1 MNQVIDFSTLTW
13 VKKELDDTLKEARQ
27 ALEAHVENPQDEAQ
41 PGFLAAHLHQVYGT
55 LQMVELY
62 GASLLAEEMEKVARA
77 IADQSVT
84 RREDACE
91 VLMGAILQ
99 LPDYLDRLIS
109 GYRDIPLVLL
119 PVLNDLRAVRG
130 ESLLSENSMFAPDLG
145 AALPEHLLQVQS
157 EGDVPQQARELR
169 HRFQRGLLGL
179 FRNKDAKDSLEALQ
193 QVMDGLQQLGGQAPV
208 VRLWWVAAGVLDA
221 LRAGTLGDSIA
232 LKRVLGQLD
241 REIKRLGDNDE
252 AAAAEGG
259 DARDDLFKNLLFY
272 CAQSPAATSA
282 RIAEIRETYRLGELL
297 PDEAELAAARESLSG
312 QNSDLFETV
321 AVAVKEELARLKD
334 SLDIVLRNGCR
345 NSGDL
350 EPLIAALRSLGDTL
364 GMLSLGA
371 ARMAV
376 VGKAD
381 ELQTYVASGDA
392 PADTVLMNVAST
404 LLYVESSVDGM
415 GCGRA
420 VASNDTPVEEHL
432 AQSEYQQ
439 VMDVVIQEAIS
450 DLRRGKEAIVSYTES
465 DHDASLLD
473 EVPQWLNQVKGGL
486 LLLGETRSAA
496 LVESIARYVATAL
509 IDQQSQASQEELDS
523 LADAVCGLEYYLE
536 SRKDHRMYG
545 GSAIAAAEQGIG
557 RLGYPAEEDAG
568 PAESGASEN
577 AGEPSPPLTEF
588 EGDSTV
594 PAVNDEQPDIEAA
607 PEEAGFEFDFSL
619 LDESPVVDEAID
631 ANDVATPAES
641 EAPDIELSF
650 DEPEIEAFGENSDME
665 VADNETLDA
674 VPAENELPE
683 EQPVDEVA
691 VAPESANTEDDD
703 GLAVIGEDVDEEILE
718 IFIEEAEE
726 ELASMHEQLPVWL
739 ANSESSE
746 SLASIRRSYHT
757 LKGSGR
763 LVGAMRIGEFA
774 WAFEN
779 MLNRLMD
786 GAISV
791 SPAMTELLQSAMVAL
806 SELVAQIK
814 DGTPTGQPVGH
825 LMRCAEALSQGE
837 ALPDATRV
845 SQAAVEPDA
854 GAAEAEVESD
864 SDESDVEFALDLDT
878 TTLPIDAEAT
888 DDEDPGEE
896 SGSLSYAAELP
907 DSGSLMVS
915 TDSVMDPLL
924 YEIFSTESR
933 AHLEVVRQ
941 FLGRAVAGETQVD
954 ELLARAMHTMHGS
967 AHMAEAEAIARLAGE
982 LEKLLKTLLGFGRP
996 VTDDV
1001 CQVLEDSGVIIE
1013 SMLSS
1018 LPTETTVPE
1027 RYDATVQWVRE
1038 QYAALS
1044 AIDRDEASPEPM
1056 QDGDSALGESEE
1068 VPEALAETDDLSGA
1082 IVEADDLSEAV
1093 TETDELSDA
1102 VSEADDLS
1110 EAVAE
1115 DEYLS
1120 DALGEPDD
1128 LSEAVAVVED
1138 VAPQEEPVN
1147 DTMADCYAG
1156 HDQELLEIF
1165 LEEGAENLETS
1176 DAALHRWRE
1185 ASTDSEAL
1193 AELQRA
1199 LHTLKGGAR
1208 MADLAA
1214 VGDVA
1219 HAVEALIISISEGRC
1234 GVGDAAIEAVQR
1246 AQDRLSDML
1255 DQVRSR
1261 RPLEAADEL
1270 VAELDAIRAQAPDG
1284 LTPEGQAT
1292 DDKPEVEPAQRGDVA
1307 GAPTAGAG
1315 DPYADADPEL
1325 LEVFIEEA
1333 SDIVEHT
1340 EQTLQRWKRAP
1351 SDRAVMADLQRELHT
1366 LKGGARMADITEI
1379 GDLAHAVESLM
1390 VKVTEGALSCS
1401 EAMFGVLERA
1411 QDTLAG
1417 MVEQVRSHQPL
1428 ESADGIVAALEALRE
1443 GQELPTAVADA
1454 AQTKVSAQKPAKAVA
1469 EADAELEERR
1479 SRSRTGQEL
1488 VRVKADLLD
1497 NLVNHAGEVSI
1508 YRSRLEQQVGAYGF
1522 NLVEMEQTVA
1532 RVREQLRKLEIET
1545 EAQVIY
1551 RYEREGELID
1561 AAVDG
1566 EDFDPLEMDRYSHM
1580 QQLSRSLM
1588 ESVSDLS
1595 SIQNMLENI
1604 TRESETL
1611 LLQQSRVNTEL
1622 QEGLMRTRMVPF
1634 LGLSARMRR
1643 IVRQTAQEVGKKAD
1657 LELSG
1662 AEGEMDRTVVD
1673 RIIAPIEHMLRNAIS
1688 HGIETPQQRLEKGK
1702 PEAGTIKITLERES
1716 SDVVLRIADDGAGIS
1731 LKAIRKKAIE
1741 RGLMQPDSDLTDN
1754 EVLQFILETGFS
1766 TAEKVTQVAGRGVG
1780 MDVVNSEVKQLG
1792 GSLHIDSEYNRG
1804 TIFTIRLPFTLALNQ
1819 ALLIEVGE
1827 DTYAIPLSSIE
1838 GIVRMRREDLKAH
1851 YDDPESRFEY
1861 GGYAYEVRHLGT
1873 VLATGAPHLDI
1884 GPKRVPVL
1892 LARVGEHCVA
1902 FHVENLLG
1910 SREIVVKSVGPQIS
1924 TVRGVSGATILGDGR
1939 VVMIL
1944 DVAAL
1949 LRGGGSVLDQVND
1962 IISQP
1967 VRTQGLTVMVVDDS
1981 ITVRKVTTR
1990 LLERN
1995 DMNVIAAKD
2004 GVDAVSKLQ
2013 ENIPDIMLL
2022 DIEMPRM
2029 DGFELATHVRNE
2041 PRLRDIP
2048 IIMITSRT
2056 GDKHRQRAMQ
2066 IGVNRYLGKP
2076 FQESELLE
2084 NIQALLE
2091 ETRLDG

>member
-91 VLMGAILQ
+91 ALMGAMLQ

-130 ESLLSENSMFAPDLG
+130 ENLLSENSMFAPDLG
-145 AALPEHLLQVQS
+145 AALPDHLLQAQP
-157 EGDVPQQARELR
+157 EGDVARQAREYR

-179 FRNKDAKDSLEALQ
+179 FRNKDTKDSLDALQ
-193 QVMDGLQQLGGQAPV
+193 QVLDGLQRLGGDAPV

-221 LRAGTLGDSIA
+221 LRAGALGDSIA

-252 AAAAEGG
+252 AASVEAG

-272 CAQSPAATSA
+272 CAQSPAATST

-345 NSGDL
+345 NTGDL

-420 VASNDTPVEEHL
+420 VASSDTPVEEHL

-439 VMDVVIQEAIS
+439 VMDVVIQEAIA
-450 DLRRGKEAIVSYTES
+450 DLRRGKEAIVSYTDS
-465 DHDASLLD
+465 DHDASHLD
-473 EVPQWLNQVKGGL
+473 EVPQWFNQVKGGL

-496 LVESIARYVATAL
+496 LVESISRYVATAL
-509 IDQQSQASQEELDS
+509 IDQQKQASQEELDS

-557 RLGYPAEEDAG
+557 RLGYPAEEAAG
-568 PAESGASEN
+568 PAESGASEG
-577 AGEPSPPLTEF
+577 AGEASPPLAEF
-588 EGDSTV
+588 DGDSTV
-594 PAVNDEQPDIEAA
+594 TAVNDEQPNIEPA

-619 LDESPVVDEAID
+619 LDESPVVDAHD
-631 ANDVATPAES
+631 AGTPADA
-641 EAPDIELSF
+641 EAPDTELSF
-650 DEPEIEAFGENSDME
+650 DVSEIEAVGESYDTD
-665 VADNETLDA
+665 AAANETIDT

-683 EQPVDEVA
+683 ERPVDA
-691 VAPESANTEDDD
+691 AAIASESENAEDDD
-703 GLAVIGEDVDEEILE
+703 GLAIIGEDVDDEILE

-786 GAISV
+786 GTISV
-791 SPAMTELLQSAMVAL
+791 SPAMTELLQSAMLAL

-814 DGTPTGQPVGH
+814 DGAPTGQPIGH

-837 ALPDATRV
+837 ALPDATPGPRV
-845 SQAAVEPDA
+845 SGEPDPGVVEA
-854 GAAEAEVESD
+854 DAEPD
-864 SDESDVEFALDLDT
+864 SDESGIELALELDT

-888 DDEDPGEE
+888 GDEDREE
-896 SGSLSYAAELP
+896 DPGSLSYVAELP
-907 DSGSLMVS
+907 DSGSLLVS

-941 FLGRAVAGETQVD
+941 FLGGAVAGETQVD
-954 ELLARAMHTMHGS
+954 ELLARALHTMHGS
-967 AHMAEAEAIARLAGE
+967 AHMAEADAIAKLAGE

-1001 CQVLEDSGVIIE
+1001 CQVLEDGVVIIE
-1013 SMLSS
+1013 AMLSS
-1018 LPTETTVPE
+1018 LPAETTVPE
-1027 RYDATVQWVRE
+1027 RYDATIEWVRE
-1038 QYAALS
+1038 QCAAIS
-1044 AIDRDEASPEPM
+1044 VAERRDASPESL
-1056 QDGDSALGESEE
+1056 QHGDAALDESEE
-1068 VPEALAETDDLSGA
+1068 VPEALAEAGDLPEA
-1082 IVEADDLSEAV
+1082 IVEADEF
-1093 TETDELSDA
+1093 
-1102 VSEADDLS
+1102 S

-1115 DEYLS
+1115 ADELP
-1120 DALGEPDD
+1120 DAIGEPDD
-1128 LSEAVAVVED
+1128 LSDAVAVVED
-1138 VAPQEEPVN
+1138 EASREEPVD

-1165 LEEGAENLETS
+1165 LDEGAENLETS

-1208 MADLAA
+1208 MAELAA

-1261 RPLEAADEL
+1261 RPLQAADEL
-1270 VAELDAIRAQAPDG
+1270 VAELDAIRAQGPDETMPDG
-1284 LTPEGQAT
+1284 EAA
-1292 DDKPEVEPAQRGDVA
+1292 DDTPEVEPAQRRDVA
-1307 GAPTAGAG
+1307 GEVAAGAG
-1315 DPYADADPEL
+1315 DPYAETDPEL

-1351 SDRAVMADLQRELHT
+1351 SDRTVMADLQRELHT

-1390 VKVTEGALSCS
+1390 VKVTEGDLGCS

-1417 MVEQVRSHQPL
+1417 MVEQVRSHRPL

-1443 GQELPTAVADA
+1443 GQELPA
-1454 AQTKVSAQKPAKAVA
+1454 AIAEKKVSAQKPAKAAA
-1469 EADAELEERR
+1469 ESDAELEERR
-1479 SRSRTGQEL
+1479 SRSRNGQEL

-1508 YRSRLEQQVGAYGF
+1508 YRSRLEQQVGAYSF

-1561 AAVDG
+1561 AAADG

-1643 IVRQTAQEVGKKAD
+1643 IVRQTAQEVGKKAE

-1702 PEAGTIKITLERES
+1702 PETGTIKITLERES

-1741 RGLMQPDSDLTDN
+1741 RGLMQADSDLTDN

-1851 YDDPESRFEY
+1851 YEDPESRFEY

-1873 VLATGAPHLDI
+1873 VLATGAPHLDS

-1949 LRGGGSVLDQVND
+1949 LRGGGSALDQVND